1 MLNYGTADTW
11 RYVADRGVVFEVH
24 QIVDEEVSPEEFEA
38 IQNLYGAN
46 FMELEDVLQARYGA
60 RRDGEAMLAAAR
72 EHYAEITD
80 AAAALIARRSFQP
93 DGSVLVGSGEL

>member
-24 QIVDEEVSPEEFEA
+24 QIVD
-38 IQNLYGAN
+38 
-46 FMELEDVLQARYGA
+46 EDVLQARYGA